1 MTPTGSAPRAW
12 TGPLIRA
19 GFVLGV
25 ALGGFCDGILLH
37 QVLQWHHLLSLVP
50 GEDLRRIEAQIL
62 ADGAF
67 HVLMW
72 LIAVAGLWLLWRA
85 RGELARDR
93 SGRALGAALLLGFAA
108 WNAVDVIGF
117 HWILH
122 IHRIRVDV
130 PVEDRLRWDLGWL
143 ALFAVLPLAAAW
155 VTARGGPGGPAPRG
169 AAAALALLVVGAAAL
184 SLRAPQDADART
196 VLFRAGSSQ
205 ADILAAAAAVGG
217 AVVSMPSHRLAVL
230 TVPDEAASWRLYRH
244 GALVVGGPGSPAA
257 CLTWT
262 TLPG

>member
-1 MTPTGSAPRAW
+1 MRPALLTGF
-12 TGPLIRA
+12 G
-19 GFVLGV
+19 LG
-25 ALGGFCDGILLH
+25 AFLDGIVLH

-50 GEDLRRIEAQIL
+50 GEDLRRIETQIL

-85 RGELARDR
+85 RKELAGDR
-93 SGRALGAALLLGFAA
+93 SGRGLAVAVLLGFAA

-130 PVEDRLRWDLGWL
+130 PPGDRLRWDLGWL
-143 ALFAVLPLAAAW
+143 ALFAAVPLAAAW
-155 VTARGGPGGPAPRG
+155 FTARGGTGGPAPRG

-184 SLRAPQDADART
+184 SLRAPPNADART
-196 VLFRAGSSQ
+196 VLFRAGNSQ
-205 ADILAAAAAVGG
+205 ADILAAAGAVGG
-217 AVVSMPSHRLAVL
+217 AVVSMPSERLAVL
-230 TVPDEAASWRLYRH
+230 TLPDGAAGWRLYRH
-244 GALVVGGPGSPAA
+244 GAMVVGGPGSPAA
-257 CLTWT
+257 CLNWT
-262 TLPG
+262 ALPG